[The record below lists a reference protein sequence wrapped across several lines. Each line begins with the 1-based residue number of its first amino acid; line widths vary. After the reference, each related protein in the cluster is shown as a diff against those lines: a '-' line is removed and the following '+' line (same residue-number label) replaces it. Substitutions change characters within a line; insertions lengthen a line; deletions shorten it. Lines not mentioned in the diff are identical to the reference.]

1 MPSDNAEQY
10 VVDRLTNAAAVTS
23 IIGSTGGKV
32 APMHRDVSIETPC
45 IVYKMANETAV
56 DALDGYVG
64 MSQYRVEVNCIASTY
79 SQAKS
84 LADAVRLALDERP
97 GVLESTNVQRVRYD
111 SSRDQYDKPTDGSGS
126 GVHRSVLE
134 FIIFSNRTSP

>member
-10 VVDRLTNAAAVTS
+10 LVDKITGTS
-23 IIGSTGGKV
+23 SITDIIGTAGGKV
-32 APMHRDVSIETPC
+32 SPMNRDVSIAIPC
-45 IVYKMANETAV
+45 IVYRTANETAL

-64 MSQYRVEVNCIASTY
+64 MSEYRVEVTCISSTY

-84 LADAVRLALDERP
+84 IADLVRLALDEQP
-97 GVLESTNVQRVRYD
+97 GVLDDTNVQYVRYD
-111 SSRDQYDKPTDGSGS
+111 SSRDHYDRPRDGSES
-126 GVHRSVLE
+126 GIHKSVLE